1 MTQKRKRD
9 VRQRLE
15 WELDEIE
22 GGIERPR
29 LAEATG
35 DEGDQGQ
42 AMQEATLAVG
52 AAETFWRRRQ
62 DIESAMEALEAGE
75 YGVCEDCGE
84 EIKPA
89 RLEAAPWARRCVAC
103 EEDDARAGGLSHV
116 TGRPSRL
123 E

>member
-1 MTQKRKRD
+1 MKQKDIRE
-9 VRQRLE
+9 VRERLKG
-15 WELDEIE
+15 ELEHIQT
-22 GGIERPR
+22 GIERPR
-29 LAEATG
+29 LAESSG

-75 YGVCEDCGE
+75 YGICEDCGE
-84 EIKPA
+84 EIAPR

-103 EEDDARAGGLSHV
+103 EEQREREGGGPIPRHQAA
-116 TGRPSRL
+116 
-123 E
+123 

>member
-1 MTQKRKRD
+1 MTQKQIRA
-9 VRQRLE
+9 VQERLE
-15 WELDEIE
+15 GELERIQS
-22 GGIERPR
+22 GIERPR

-62 DIESAMEALEAGE
+62 EIESALGALEDGE
-75 YGVCEDCGE
+75 YGVCEDCGDD
-84 EIKPA
+84 IAPR

-103 EEDDARAGGLSHV
+103 EEEREREFGGPMPRHRAA
-116 TGRPSRL
+116 
-123 E
+123 

>member
-1 MTQKRKRD
+1 MTQKQMRA

-15 WELDEIE
+15 GELERIE
-22 GGIERPR
+22 TGIERPR
-29 LAEATG
+29 LAESSG

-62 DIESAMEALEAGE
+62 DIESAIEALEAGE
-75 YGVCEDCGE
+75 YGVCEDCGDK
-84 EIKPA
+84 IAPR

-103 EEDDARAGGLSHV
+103 EEEREREGGGPLPRHQAA
-116 TGRPSRL
+116 
-123 E
+123 

>member
-1 MTQKRKRD
+1 MTQKQTRM

-15 WELDEIE
+15 GELGRIE
-22 GGIERPR
+22 TGIERPR

-62 DIESAMEALEAGE
+62 EIESAIEALEAGE
-75 YGVCEDCGE
+75 YGICEDCGD
-84 EIKPA
+84 EIAPR
-89 RLEAAPWARRCVAC
+89 RLQAAPWARRCVAC
-103 EEDDARAGGLSHV
+103 EEEREREGGGPMPRHRAA
-116 TGRPSRL
+116 
-123 E
+123 

>member
-1 MTQKRKRD
+1 MTQKQIRA

-15 WELDEIE
+15 GELERIQT
-22 GGIERPR
+22 GIERPR

-62 DIESAMEALEAGE
+62 DIESAMEALESGE
-75 YGVCEDCGE
+75 YGICEDCGDD
-84 EIKPA
+84 IPKR
-89 RLEAAPWARRCVAC
+89 RLEAAPWARRCIAC
-103 EEDDARAGGLSHV
+103 EEERERDGGGPMPRHRAA
-116 TGRPSRL
+116 
-123 E
+123 